1 MIKAAI
7 PFKAGSQLVAMSSLE
22 LLLAAATYSSL
33 GVVLPFMVMDLEW
46 SWSQAG
52 LGFTVLGAVTGLASS
67 VPPFL
72 IRRIGVRN
80 TILLGGVLASLGLY
94 LLHGVDNL
102 IQYYLAAAICGLAYP
117 MMASIPT
124 TFMVSRLF
132 KRQST
137 ALGVAATISGLGTVV
152 GPLMVLGVLALKGQ
166 TWRNYWE
173 YQALAILAA
182 AMLCAVIIGL
192 ERSFRRPAKEE
203 LEVPEVEDPAPVIMP
218 DQADSPAS
226 RFGRNIYRTTKDWP
240 AKLAM
245 QTTQFKILAAAYC
258 LNMMCLVTVTSLS
271 VGHLIER
278 GVSETVAGG
287 MLSIEALIA
296 VLIRG
301 FSGALGD
308 IFDPKH
314 LATFALFATM
324 IGCAVLALTT
334 DHVMLLLY
342 AFGTGIGFGTT
353 QLACTVL
360 LLNYFGRKYNLE
372 LFSAMC
378 VTGAIS
384 ALGPVIGG
392 VIRDVSG
399 SFSLIFLILSVL
411 SALVFM
417 FVLFMKPPYPAEAQE
432 GQVDVPADAND
443 VPYRQPAE

>member
-1 MIKAAI
+1 MSTRV

-46 SWSQAG
+46 NWAQAG
-52 LGFTVLGAVTGLASS
+52 FGFTVLGAVTGVASS
-67 VPPFL
+67 VPPLL
-72 IRRIGVRN
+72 IRRLGVRN
-80 TILLGGVLASLGLY
+80 TVLIGGLLASLGLY
-94 LLHGVDNL
+94 LLHGVNSL
-102 IQYYLAAAICGLAYP
+102 PQYYIAAAICGLAYP

-124 TFMVSRLF
+124 TFLVSRLF
-132 KRQST
+132 QRQST
-137 ALGVAATISGLGTVV
+137 ALGVAATISGMGTVV
-152 GPLMVLGVLALKGQ
+152 GPLMVLGVLALQGQ

-182 AMLCAVIIGL
+182 TVLCVIIIGL
-192 ERSFRRPAKEE
+192 ERRFSRPARDE
-203 LEVPEVEDPAPVIMP
+203 LIAPEAEPVAPAIMP
-218 DQADSPAS
+218 DQVETAPP
-226 RFGRNIYRTTKDWP
+226 RRGRNIYRTSVDWTTKV
-240 AKLAM
+240 AM
-245 QTTQFKILAAAYC
+245 RTSQFKILAAAYC

-278 GVSETVAGG
+278 GVPETVAGG

-301 FSGALGD
+301 FSGVLGD

-314 LATFALFATM
+314 LVSFALCATM
-324 IGCAVLALTT
+324 IGCAVLALTA
-334 DHVMLLLY
+334 DHVMLLFY
-342 AFGTGIGFGTT
+342 AVGTGIGFGTT

-384 ALGPVIGG
+384 ALGPLIGG

-399 SFSLIFLILSVL
+399 SFSLIFLLLSVL
-411 SALVFM
+411 SAGVFM
-417 FVLFMKPPYPAEAQE
+417 LVLFMKPPYPDELPASVDESVGDADIEYGQLAE
-432 GQVDVPADAND
+432 
-443 VPYRQPAE
+443 

>member
-1 MIKAAI
+1 MSTRI

-46 SWSQAG
+46 NWAQAG
-52 LGFTVLGAVTGLASS
+52 FGFTVLGAVTGVASS
-67 VPPFL
+67 VPPLL
-72 IRRIGVRN
+72 IRRLGVRN
-80 TILLGGVLASLGLY
+80 TVLIGGLLASLGLY
-94 LLHGVDNL
+94 LLHGVNSL
-102 IQYYLAAAICGLAYP
+102 PQYYIAAAICGLAYP

-124 TFMVSRLF
+124 TFLVSRLF
-132 KRQST
+132 QRQST
-137 ALGVAATISGLGTVV
+137 ALGVAATISGMGTVV
-152 GPLMVLGVLALKGQ
+152 GPLMVLGVLALQGQ

-182 AMLCAVIIGL
+182 TVLCVIIIGL
-192 ERSFRRPAKEE
+192 ERRFSRPARDE
-203 LEVPEVEDPAPVIMP
+203 LIAPEAEPVAPTIMP
-218 DQADSPAS
+218 DQVETAPP
-226 RFGRNIYRTTKDWP
+226 RRGRNIYRTSVDWTTKV
-240 AKLAM
+240 AM
-245 QTTQFKILAAAYC
+245 RTSQFKILAAAYC

-278 GVSETVAGG
+278 GVPETVAGG

-301 FSGALGD
+301 FSGVLGD

-314 LATFALFATM
+314 LVSFALCATM
-324 IGCAVLALTT
+324 IGCAVLALTA
-334 DHVMLLLY
+334 DHVMLLFY
-342 AFGTGIGFGTT
+342 AVGTGIGFGTT

-384 ALGPVIGG
+384 ALGPLIGG

-399 SFSLIFLILSVL
+399 SFSLIFLLLSVL
-411 SALVFM
+411 SAGVFM
-417 FVLFMKPPYPAEAQE
+417 LVLFMKPPYPEELPASVDEPVGDADIEYGQLAE
-432 GQVDVPADAND
+432 
-443 VPYRQPAE
+443 

>member
-1 MIKAAI
+1 MSTRI

-33 GVVLPFMVMDLEW
+33 GVVLPFMVMDLDW
-46 SWSQAG
+46 NWAQAG
-52 LGFTVLGAVTGLASS
+52 FGFTVLGAVTGVASS
-67 VPPFL
+67 VPPLL
-72 IRRIGVRN
+72 IRRLGVRN
-80 TILLGGVLASLGLY
+80 TVLIGGLLASLGLY
-94 LLHGVDNL
+94 LLHGVNSL
-102 IQYYLAAAICGLAYP
+102 PQYYIAAAICGLAYP

-124 TFMVSRLF
+124 TFLVSRLF
-132 KRQST
+132 QRQST
-137 ALGVAATISGLGTVV
+137 ALGVAATISGMGTVV
-152 GPLMVLGVLALKGQ
+152 GPLMVLGVLALQGQ

-182 AMLCAVIIGL
+182 TVLCVIIIGL
-192 ERSFRRPAKEE
+192 ERRFSRPARDE
-203 LEVPEVEDPAPVIMP
+203 LIAAEAEPVAPTIMP
-218 DQADSPAS
+218 DQVETTPP
-226 RFGRNIYRTTKDWP
+226 RRGPNIYRTSVDWTTKV
-240 AKLAM
+240 AM
-245 QTTQFKILAAAYC
+245 RTSQFKILAAAYC

-278 GVSETVAGG
+278 GVPETVAGG

-301 FSGALGD
+301 FSGVLGD

-314 LATFALFATM
+314 LVSFALCATM
-324 IGCAVLALTT
+324 IGCAVLALTA
-334 DHVMLLLY
+334 DHVMLLFY
-342 AFGTGIGFGTT
+342 AVGTGIGFGTT

-384 ALGPVIGG
+384 ALGPLIGG

-399 SFSLIFLILSVL
+399 SFSLIFLLLSVL
-411 SALVFM
+411 SAGVFM
-417 FVLFMKPPYPAEAQE
+417 FVLFMKPPYPEELPASVDEPVGDADIEYGQLAE
-432 GQVDVPADAND
+432 
-443 VPYRQPAE
+443 

>member
-33 GVVLPFMVMDLEW
+33 GVVLPFMVMELEW
-46 SWSQAG
+46 SWAQAG
-52 LGFTVLGAVTGLASS
+52 LGFTVLGAVTGIASS
-67 VPPFL
+67 VPPLL
-72 IRRIGVRN
+72 IRRVGVRN
-80 TILLGGVLASLGLY
+80 TILLGGILTGVGLY
-94 LLHGVDNL
+94 LLHGVNNL

-152 GPLMVLGVLALKGQ
+152 GPLMVLGVLALEGQ

-173 YQALAILAA
+173 YQALLIFAA
-182 AMLCAVIIGL
+182 AVLCAVIIGL
-192 ERSFRRPAKEE
+192 ERSFTRPAREE
-203 LEVPEVEDPAPVIMP
+203 LEPSESPDTAPVITP
-218 DQADSPAS
+218 DQVDTPVS
-226 RFGRNIYRTTKDWP
+226 RFGRNIYRTASDWP

-245 QTTQFKILAAAYC
+245 KTTQFKILAAAYC

-308 IFDPKH
+308 IFDPKL
-314 LATFALFATM
+314 LAAFALFATM

-384 ALGPVIGG
+384 ALGPLIGG

-411 SALVFM
+411 AACVFM
-417 FVLFMKPPYPAEAQE
+417 LVLFMKPPYPADARDGEAE
-432 GQVDVPADAND
+432 VPADD
-443 VPYRQPAE
+443 TGIEFRQPAE

>member
-1 MIKAAI
+1 MSTRI

-33 GVVLPFMVMDLEW
+33 GVVLPFMVMDLDW
-46 SWSQAG
+46 NWAQAG
-52 LGFTVLGAVTGLASS
+52 FGFTVLGAVTGVASS
-67 VPPFL
+67 VPPLL
-72 IRRIGVRN
+72 IRRLGVRN
-80 TILLGGVLASLGLY
+80 TVLIGGLLASLGLY
-94 LLHGVDNL
+94 LLHGVSSL
-102 IQYYLAAAICGLAYP
+102 PQYYIAAAICGLAYP

-124 TFMVSRLF
+124 TFLVSRLF
-132 KRQST
+132 QRQST
-137 ALGVAATISGLGTVV
+137 ALGVAATISGMGTVV
-152 GPLMVLGVLALKGQ
+152 GPLMVLGVLALQGQ

-182 AMLCAVIIGL
+182 TVLCVIIIGL
-192 ERSFRRPAKEE
+192 ERRFSRPARDE
-203 LEVPEVEDPAPVIMP
+203 LIAPEAEPVAPTIMP
-218 DQADSPAS
+218 DQVETAPP
-226 RFGRNIYRTTKDWP
+226 RRGPNIYRTSVDWTTKV
-240 AKLAM
+240 AM
-245 QTTQFKILAAAYC
+245 RTSQFKILAAAYC

-278 GVSETVAGG
+278 GVPETVAGG

-301 FSGALGD
+301 FSGVLGD

-314 LATFALFATM
+314 LVSFALCATM
-324 IGCAVLALTT
+324 IGCAVLALTA
-334 DHVMLLLY
+334 DHVMLLFY
-342 AFGTGIGFGTT
+342 AVGTGIGFGTT

-384 ALGPVIGG
+384 ALGPLIGG

-399 SFSLIFLILSVL
+399 SFSLIFLLLSVL
-411 SALVFM
+411 SAGVFM
-417 FVLFMKPPYPAEAQE
+417 LVLFMKPPYPEELPASVDEPVGDADIEYGQLAE
-432 GQVDVPADAND
+432 
-443 VPYRQPAE
+443 

>member
-1 MIKAAI
+1 MSTRI

-46 SWSQAG
+46 NWAQAG
-52 LGFTVLGAVTGLASS
+52 FGFTVLGAVTGVASS
-67 VPPFL
+67 VPPLL
-72 IRRIGVRN
+72 IRRLGVRN
-80 TILLGGVLASLGLY
+80 TVLIGGLLASLGLY
-94 LLHGVDNL
+94 LLHGVNSL
-102 IQYYLAAAICGLAYP
+102 PQYYIAAAICGLAYP

-124 TFMVSRLF
+124 TFLVSRLF
-132 KRQST
+132 QRQST
-137 ALGVAATISGLGTVV
+137 ALGVAATISGMGTVV
-152 GPLMVLGVLALKGQ
+152 GPLMVLGVLALQGQ

-182 AMLCAVIIGL
+182 TVLCVIIIGL
-192 ERSFRRPAKEE
+192 ERKFSRPARDE
-203 LEVPEVEDPAPVIMP
+203 LIAPEAEPVAPTIMP
-218 DQADSPAS
+218 DQVETAPP
-226 RFGRNIYRTTKDWP
+226 RRGRNIYRTSVDWTTKV
-240 AKLAM
+240 AM
-245 QTTQFKILAAAYC
+245 RTSQFKILAAAYC

-278 GVSETVAGG
+278 GVPETVAGG

-301 FSGALGD
+301 FSGVLGD

-314 LATFALFATM
+314 LVSFALCATM
-324 IGCAVLALTT
+324 IGCAVLALTA
-334 DHVMLLLY
+334 DHVMLLFY
-342 AFGTGIGFGTT
+342 AVGTGIGFGTT

-384 ALGPVIGG
+384 ALGPLIGG

-399 SFSLIFLILSVL
+399 SFSLIFLLLSVL
-411 SALVFM
+411 SAGVFM
-417 FVLFMKPPYPAEAQE
+417 LVLFMKPPYPEELPASVDEPVGDADIECGQLAE
-432 GQVDVPADAND
+432 
-443 VPYRQPAE
+443 

>member
-1 MIKAAI
+1 MSTRI

-46 SWSQAG
+46 NWAQAG
-52 LGFTVLGAVTGLASS
+52 FGFTVLGAVTGVASS
-67 VPPFL
+67 VPPLL
-72 IRRIGVRN
+72 IRRLGVRN
-80 TILLGGVLASLGLY
+80 TVMIGGLLASLGLY
-94 LLHGVDNL
+94 LLHGVNSL
-102 IQYYLAAAICGLAYP
+102 PQYYIAAAICGLAYP

-124 TFMVSRLF
+124 TFLVSRLF
-132 KRQST
+132 QRQST
-137 ALGVAATISGLGTVV
+137 ALGVAATISGMGTVV
-152 GPLMVLGVLALKGQ
+152 GPLMVLGVLALQGQ

-182 AMLCAVIIGL
+182 TVLCVIIIGL
-192 ERSFRRPAKEE
+192 ERRFSRPARDE
-203 LEVPEVEDPAPVIMP
+203 LIAPEAEPVAPTIMP
-218 DQADSPAS
+218 DQVETARP
-226 RFGRNIYRTTKDWP
+226 RRGRNIYRTSVDWTTKV
-240 AKLAM
+240 AM
-245 QTTQFKILAAAYC
+245 RTSQFKILAAAYC

-278 GVSETVAGG
+278 GVPETVAGG

-301 FSGALGD
+301 FSGVLGD

-314 LATFALFATM
+314 LVSFALCATM
-324 IGCAVLALTT
+324 IGCAVLALTA
-334 DHVMLLLY
+334 DHVMLLFY
-342 AFGTGIGFGTT
+342 AVGTGIGFGTT

-384 ALGPVIGG
+384 ALGPLIGG

-399 SFSLIFLILSVL
+399 SFSLIFLLLSVL
-411 SALVFM
+411 SAGVFM
-417 FVLFMKPPYPAEAQE
+417 LVLFMKPPYPEELPASVDEPVGDADIEYGQLAE
-432 GQVDVPADAND
+432 
-443 VPYRQPAE
+443 

>member
-1 MIKAAI
+1 MSTRV

-46 SWSQAG
+46 NWAQAG
-52 LGFTVLGAVTGLASS
+52 FGFTVLGAVTGVASS
-67 VPPFL
+67 VPPLL
-72 IRRIGVRN
+72 IRRLGVRN
-80 TILLGGVLASLGLY
+80 TVLIGGLLASLGLY
-94 LLHGVDNL
+94 LLHGVNSL
-102 IQYYLAAAICGLAYP
+102 PQYYIAAAICGLAYP

-124 TFMVSRLF
+124 TFLVSRLF
-132 KRQST
+132 QRQST
-137 ALGVAATISGLGTVV
+137 ALGVAATISGMGTVV
-152 GPLMVLGVLALKGQ
+152 GPLMVLGVLALQGQ

-182 AMLCAVIIGL
+182 TVLCVIIIGL
-192 ERSFRRPAKEE
+192 ERRFSRPARDE
-203 LEVPEVEDPAPVIMP
+203 LIAPEAEPVAPTIMP
-218 DQADSPAS
+218 DQVETAPP
-226 RFGRNIYRTTKDWP
+226 RRGRNIYRTSVDWTTKV
-240 AKLAM
+240 AM
-245 QTTQFKILAAAYC
+245 RTSQFKILAAAYC

-278 GVSETVAGG
+278 GVPETVAGG

-301 FSGALGD
+301 FSGVLGD

-314 LATFALFATM
+314 LVSFALCATM
-324 IGCAVLALTT
+324 IGCAVLALTA
-334 DHVMLLLY
+334 DHVMLLFY
-342 AFGTGIGFGTT
+342 AVGTGIGFGTT

-384 ALGPVIGG
+384 ALGPLIGG

-399 SFSLIFLILSVL
+399 SFSLIFLLLSVL
-411 SALVFM
+411 SAGVFM
-417 FVLFMKPPYPAEAQE
+417 LVLFMKPPYPEELPASVDEPVGDADIEYGQLAE
-432 GQVDVPADAND
+432 
-443 VPYRQPAE
+443 

>member
-1 MIKAAI
+1 MSTRV

-46 SWSQAG
+46 NWAQAG
-52 LGFTVLGAVTGLASS
+52 FGFTVLGAVTGVASS
-67 VPPFL
+67 VPPLL
-72 IRRIGVRN
+72 IRRLGVRN
-80 TILLGGVLASLGLY
+80 TVLIGGLLASLGLY
-94 LLHGVDNL
+94 LLHGVNSL
-102 IQYYLAAAICGLAYP
+102 PQYYIAAAICGLAYP

-124 TFMVSRLF
+124 TFLVSRLF
-132 KRQST
+132 QRQST
-137 ALGVAATISGLGTVV
+137 ALGVAATISGMGTVV
-152 GPLMVLGVLALKGQ
+152 GPLMVLGVLALQGQ

-182 AMLCAVIIGL
+182 TVLCVIIIGL
-192 ERSFRRPAKEE
+192 ERRFSRPARDE
-203 LEVPEVEDPAPVIMP
+203 LIAPEAEPVAPTIMP
-218 DQADSPAS
+218 DQVETAPP
-226 RFGRNIYRTTKDWP
+226 RRGRNIYRTSVDWTTKV
-240 AKLAM
+240 AM
-245 QTTQFKILAAAYC
+245 RTSQFKILAAAYC

-278 GVSETVAGG
+278 GVPETVAGG

-301 FSGALGD
+301 FSGVLGD

-314 LATFALFATM
+314 LVSFALCATM
-324 IGCAVLALTT
+324 IGCAVLALTA
-334 DHVMLLLY
+334 DHVMLLFY
-342 AFGTGIGFGTT
+342 AVGTGIGFGTT

-384 ALGPVIGG
+384 ALGPLIGG

-399 SFSLIFLILSVL
+399 SFSLIFLLLSVL
-411 SALVFM
+411 SAGVFM
-417 FVLFMKPPYPAEAQE
+417 LVLFMKPPYPDELPASVDESVGDADIEYGQLAE
-432 GQVDVPADAND
+432 
-443 VPYRQPAE
+443 

>member
-1 MIKAAI
+1 MSTRV

-46 SWSQAG
+46 NWAQAG
-52 LGFTVLGAVTGLASS
+52 FGFTVLGAVTGVASS
-67 VPPFL
+67 VPPLL
-72 IRRIGVRN
+72 IRRLGVRN
-80 TILLGGVLASLGLY
+80 TVLIGGLLASLGLY
-94 LLHGVDNL
+94 LLHGVNSL
-102 IQYYLAAAICGLAYP
+102 PQYYIAAAICGLAYP

-124 TFMVSRLF
+124 TFLVSRLF
-132 KRQST
+132 QRQST
-137 ALGVAATISGLGTVV
+137 ALGVAATISGMGTVV
-152 GPLMVLGVLALKGQ
+152 GPLMVLGVLALQGQ

-182 AMLCAVIIGL
+182 TVLCVIIIGL
-192 ERSFRRPAKEE
+192 ERRFSRPARDE
-203 LEVPEVEDPAPVIMP
+203 LIAPEAEPVAPTIMP
-218 DQADSPAS
+218 DQVETAPP
-226 RFGRNIYRTTKDWP
+226 RRGRNIYRTSVDWTTKV
-240 AKLAM
+240 AM
-245 QTTQFKILAAAYC
+245 RTSQFKILAAAYC

-278 GVSETVAGG
+278 GVPETVAGG

-301 FSGALGD
+301 FSGVLGD

-314 LATFALFATM
+314 LVSFALCATM
-324 IGCAVLALTT
+324 IGCAVLALTA
-334 DHVMLLLY
+334 DHVMLLFY
-342 AFGTGIGFGTT
+342 AVGTGIGFGTT

-384 ALGPVIGG
+384 ALGPLIGG

-399 SFSLIFLILSVL
+399 SFSLIFLLLSVL
-411 SALVFM
+411 SAGVFM
-417 FVLFMKPPYPAEAQE
+417 LVLFMKPPYPEELPASVDESVGDADIEYGQLAE
-432 GQVDVPADAND
+432 
-443 VPYRQPAE
+443 

>member
-1 MIKAAI
+1 MSTRV
-7 PFKAGSQLVAMSSLE
+7 PFKAGSQWVAMSSLE

-46 SWSQAG
+46 NWAQAG
-52 LGFTVLGAVTGLASS
+52 FGFTVLGAVTGVASS
-67 VPPFL
+67 VPPLL
-72 IRRIGVRN
+72 IRRLGVRN
-80 TILLGGVLASLGLY
+80 TVLIGGLLASLGLY
-94 LLHGVDNL
+94 LLHGVNSL
-102 IQYYLAAAICGLAYP
+102 PQYYIAAAICGLAYP

-124 TFMVSRLF
+124 TFLVSRLF
-132 KRQST
+132 QRQST
-137 ALGVAATISGLGTVV
+137 ALGVAATISGMGTVV
-152 GPLMVLGVLALKGQ
+152 GPLMVLGVLALQGQ

-182 AMLCAVIIGL
+182 TVLCVIIIGL
-192 ERSFRRPAKEE
+192 ERRFSRPARDE
-203 LEVPEVEDPAPVIMP
+203 LIAPEAEPVAPTIMP
-218 DQADSPAS
+218 DQVETAPP
-226 RFGRNIYRTTKDWP
+226 RRGRNIYRTSVDWTTKV
-240 AKLAM
+240 AM
-245 QTTQFKILAAAYC
+245 RTSQFKILAAAYC

-278 GVSETVAGG
+278 GVPETVAGG

-301 FSGALGD
+301 FSGVLGD

-314 LATFALFATM
+314 LVSFALCATM
-324 IGCAVLALTT
+324 IGCAVLALTA
-334 DHVMLLLY
+334 DHVMLLFY
-342 AFGTGIGFGTT
+342 AVGTGIGFGTT

-384 ALGPVIGG
+384 ALGPLIGG

-399 SFSLIFLILSVL
+399 SFSLIFLLLSVL
-411 SALVFM
+411 SAGVFM
-417 FVLFMKPPYPAEAQE
+417 LVLFMKPPYPEELPASVDESVGDADIEYGQLAE
-432 GQVDVPADAND
+432 
-443 VPYRQPAE
+443 

>member
-1 MIKAAI
+1 MSTRV

-46 SWSQAG
+46 NWAQAG
-52 LGFTVLGAVTGLASS
+52 FGFTVLGAVTGVASS
-67 VPPFL
+67 VPPLL
-72 IRRIGVRN
+72 IRRLGVRN
-80 TILLGGVLASLGLY
+80 TVLIGGLLASLGLY
-94 LLHGVDNL
+94 LLHGVNSL
-102 IQYYLAAAICGLAYP
+102 PQYYIAAAICGLAYP

-124 TFMVSRLF
+124 TFLVSRLF
-132 KRQST
+132 QRQST
-137 ALGVAATISGLGTVV
+137 ALGVAATISGMGTVV
-152 GPLMVLGVLALKGQ
+152 GPLMVLGVLALQGQ

-182 AMLCAVIIGL
+182 TVLCVIIIGL
-192 ERSFRRPAKEE
+192 ERRFSRPARDE
-203 LEVPEVEDPAPVIMP
+203 LIAPEAEPVAPTIMP
-218 DQADSPAS
+218 DRVETAPP
-226 RFGRNIYRTTKDWP
+226 RRGRNIYRTSVDWTTKV
-240 AKLAM
+240 AM
-245 QTTQFKILAAAYC
+245 RTSQFKILAAAYC

-278 GVSETVAGG
+278 GVPETVAGG

-301 FSGALGD
+301 FSGVLGD

-314 LATFALFATM
+314 LVSFALCATM
-324 IGCAVLALTT
+324 IGCAVLALTA
-334 DHVMLLLY
+334 DHVMLLFY
-342 AFGTGIGFGTT
+342 AVGTGIGFGTT

-384 ALGPVIGG
+384 ALGPLIGG

-399 SFSLIFLILSVL
+399 SFSLIFLLLSVL
-411 SALVFM
+411 SAGVFM
-417 FVLFMKPPYPAEAQE
+417 LVLFMKPPYPDELPASVDESVGDADIEYGQLAE
-432 GQVDVPADAND
+432 
-443 VPYRQPAE
+443 

>member
-1 MIKAAI
+1 MSTRI

-46 SWSQAG
+46 NWAQAG
-52 LGFTVLGAVTGLASS
+52 FGFTVLGAVTGVASS
-67 VPPFL
+67 VPPLL
-72 IRRIGVRN
+72 IRRLGVRN
-80 TILLGGVLASLGLY
+80 TVMIGGLLASLGLY
-94 LLHGVDNL
+94 LLHGVNSL
-102 IQYYLAAAICGLAYP
+102 PQYYIAAAICGLAYP

-124 TFMVSRLF
+124 TFLVSRLF
-132 KRQST
+132 QRQST
-137 ALGVAATISGLGTVV
+137 ALGVAATISGMGTVV
-152 GPLMVLGVLALKGQ
+152 GPLMVLGVLALQGQ

-182 AMLCAVIIGL
+182 TVLCVIIIGL
-192 ERSFRRPAKEE
+192 ERRFSRPARDE
-203 LEVPEVEDPAPVIMP
+203 LIAPEAEPVAPTIMP
-218 DQADSPAS
+218 DQVETARP
-226 RFGRNIYRTTKDWP
+226 RRGRNIYRTSVDWTTKV
-240 AKLAM
+240 AM
-245 QTTQFKILAAAYC
+245 RTSQFKILAAAYC

-278 GVSETVAGG
+278 GVPETVAGG

-301 FSGALGD
+301 FSGVLGD

-314 LATFALFATM
+314 LVSFALCATM
-324 IGCAVLALTT
+324 IGCAVLALTA
-334 DHVMLLLY
+334 DHVMLLFY
-342 AFGTGIGFGTT
+342 AVGTGIGFGTT

-384 ALGPVIGG
+384 ALGPLIGG

-399 SFSLIFLILSVL
+399 SFSLIFLLLSVL
-411 SALVFM
+411 SAGVFM
-417 FVLFMKPPYPAEAQE
+417 LVLFMKPPYPEELPASVDEPVSDADIEYGQLAE
-432 GQVDVPADAND
+432 
-443 VPYRQPAE
+443 

>member
-1 MIKAAI
+1 MSTKI

-33 GVVLPFMVMDLEW
+33 GVVLPFMVMDLDW
-46 SWSQAG
+46 NWAQAG
-52 LGFTVLGAVTGLASS
+52 FGFTVLGAVTGVASS
-67 VPPFL
+67 VPPLL
-72 IRRIGVRN
+72 IRRLGVRN
-80 TILLGGVLASLGLY
+80 TVLIGGLLASLGLY
-94 LLHGVDNL
+94 LLHGVNSL
-102 IQYYLAAAICGLAYP
+102 PQYYIAAAICGLAYP

-124 TFMVSRLF
+124 TFLVSRLF
-132 KRQST
+132 QRQST
-137 ALGVAATISGLGTVV
+137 ALGVAATISGMGTVV
-152 GPLMVLGVLALKGQ
+152 GPLMVLGVLALQGQ

-182 AMLCAVIIGL
+182 TVLCVIIIGL
-192 ERSFRRPAKEE
+192 ERRFSRPARDE
-203 LEVPEVEDPAPVIMP
+203 LIAPEADPVAPTIMP
-218 DQADSPAS
+218 DQVETAPPRRGS
-226 RFGRNIYRTTKDWP
+226 NIYRTSVDWTTKV
-240 AKLAM
+240 AM
-245 QTTQFKILAAAYC
+245 RTSQFKILAAAYC

-278 GVSETVAGG
+278 GVPETVAGG

-301 FSGALGD
+301 FSGVLGD

-314 LATFALFATM
+314 LVSFALCATM
-324 IGCAVLALTT
+324 IGCAVLALTA
-334 DHVMLLLY
+334 DHVMLLFY
-342 AFGTGIGFGTT
+342 AVGTGIGFGTT

-384 ALGPVIGG
+384 ALGPLIGG

-399 SFSLIFLILSVL
+399 SFSLIFLLLSVL
-411 SALVFM
+411 SAGVFM
-417 FVLFMKPPYPAEAQE
+417 LVLFMKPPYPEELPASVDEPVGDADIEYGQLAE
-432 GQVDVPADAND
+432 
-443 VPYRQPAE
+443 

>member
-1 MIKAAI
+1 MRAAI

-46 SWSQAG
+46 NWAQAG
-52 LGFTVLGAVTGLASS
+52 FGFTVLGAVTGLASS
-67 VPPFL
+67 VPPLL
-72 IRRIGVRN
+72 IRRLGVRN
-80 TILLGGVLASLGLY
+80 TVLLGGVLSGIGLY
-94 LLHGVDNL
+94 LLHGVNSL
-102 IQYYLAAAICGLAYP
+102 PQYYLAAAICGLAYP

-124 TFMVSRLF
+124 TFLVSRLF

-137 ALGVAATISGLGTVV
+137 ALGVAATISGMGTVV
-152 GPLMVLGVLALKGQ
+152 GPLMVLGVLALEGQ

-173 YQALAILAA
+173 YQALLILAA
-182 AMLCAVIIGL
+182 TILCVVIIGL
-192 ERSFRRPAKEE
+192 ERRFTRPARDELVATDAEE
-203 LEVPEVEDPAPVIMP
+203 AAPTIMP
-218 DQADSPAS
+218 DQVDTPVS
-226 RFGRNIYRTTKDWP
+226 RAGRNIYRTTTDWT

-245 QTTQFKILAAAYC
+245 RTTQFKILAAAYC

-278 GVSETVAGG
+278 GVSETVASG

-301 FSGALGD
+301 FSGVLGD

-314 LATFALFATM
+314 LVSIALFATM

-334 DHVMLLLY
+334 DHVMLLFY
-342 AFGTGIGFGTT
+342 AIGTGIGFGTT

-384 ALGPVIGG
+384 ALGPLIGG

-399 SFSLIFLILSVL
+399 SFSLIFMILSVL
-411 SALVFM
+411 AACVFM
-417 FVLFMKPPYPAEAQE
+417 LVLFMKPPYPAAQPE
-432 GQVDVPADAND
+432 TADEVPADGD
-443 VPYRQPAE
+443 IKFGQLAE

>member
-1 MIKAAI
+1 MSTRI

-46 SWSQAG
+46 NWAQAG
-52 LGFTVLGAVTGLASS
+52 FGFTVLGAVTGVASS
-67 VPPFL
+67 VPPLL
-72 IRRIGVRN
+72 IRRLGVRN
-80 TILLGGVLASLGLY
+80 TVLIGGLLASLGLY
-94 LLHGVDNL
+94 LLHGVNSL
-102 IQYYLAAAICGLAYP
+102 PQYYIAAAICGLAYP

-124 TFMVSRLF
+124 TFLVSRLF
-132 KRQST
+132 QRQST
-137 ALGVAATISGLGTVV
+137 ALGVAATISGMGTVV
-152 GPLMVLGVLALKGQ
+152 GPLMVLGVLALQGQ

-182 AMLCAVIIGL
+182 TVLCVIIIGL
-192 ERSFRRPAKEE
+192 ERRFSRPARDE
-203 LEVPEVEDPAPVIMP
+203 LIAPEAEPVAPTIMP
-218 DQADSPAS
+218 DQVETAPP
-226 RFGRNIYRTTKDWP
+226 RRGRNIYRTSVDWTTKV
-240 AKLAM
+240 AM
-245 QTTQFKILAAAYC
+245 RTSQFKILAAAYC

-278 GVSETVAGG
+278 GVPETVAGG

-301 FSGALGD
+301 FSGVLGD

-314 LATFALFATM
+314 LVSFALCATM
-324 IGCAVLALTT
+324 IGCAVLALTA
-334 DHVMLLLY
+334 DHVMLLFY
-342 AFGTGIGFGTT
+342 AVGTGIGFGTT

-384 ALGPVIGG
+384 ALGPLIGG

-399 SFSLIFLILSVL
+399 SFSLIFLLLSVL
-411 SALVFM
+411 SAGVFM
-417 FVLFMKPPYPAEAQE
+417 LVLFMKPPYPEELPAS
-432 GQVDVPADAND
+432 VDEPVGDADIE
-443 VPYRQPAE
+443 YG

>member
-1 MIKAAI
+1 MSTRV

-46 SWSQAG
+46 NWAQAG
-52 LGFTVLGAVTGLASS
+52 FGFTVLGAVTGVASS
-67 VPPFL
+67 VPPLL
-72 IRRIGVRN
+72 IRRLGVRN
-80 TILLGGVLASLGLY
+80 TVLIGGLLASLGLY
-94 LLHGVDNL
+94 LLHGVNSL
-102 IQYYLAAAICGLAYP
+102 PQYYIAAAICGLAYP

-124 TFMVSRLF
+124 TFLVSRLF
-132 KRQST
+132 QRQST
-137 ALGVAATISGLGTVV
+137 ALGVAATISGMGTVV
-152 GPLMVLGVLALKGQ
+152 GPLMVLGVLALQGQ

-182 AMLCAVIIGL
+182 TVLCVIIIGL
-192 ERSFRRPAKEE
+192 ERRFSRPARDE
-203 LEVPEVEDPAPVIMP
+203 LIAPEAEPVAPTIMP
-218 DQADSPAS
+218 DQVETAPP
-226 RFGRNIYRTTKDWP
+226 RRGRNIYRTSFDWTTKV
-240 AKLAM
+240 AM
-245 QTTQFKILAAAYC
+245 RTSQFKILAAAYC

-278 GVSETVAGG
+278 GVPETVAGG

-301 FSGALGD
+301 FSGVLGD

-314 LATFALFATM
+314 LVSFALCATM
-324 IGCAVLALTT
+324 IGCAVLALTA
-334 DHVMLLLY
+334 DHVMLLFY
-342 AFGTGIGFGTT
+342 AVGTGIGFGTT

-384 ALGPVIGG
+384 ALGPLIGG

-399 SFSLIFLILSVL
+399 SFSLIFLLLSVL
-411 SALVFM
+411 SAGVFM
-417 FVLFMKPPYPAEAQE
+417 LVLFMKPPYPEELPASVDEPVGDADIEYGQLAE
-432 GQVDVPADAND
+432 
-443 VPYRQPAE
+443 

>member
-1 MIKAAI
+1 MMKIALPI
-7 PFKAGSQLVAMSSLE
+7 KAGSQLVAMSSLE
-22 LLLAAATYSSL
+22 LFLSAATYSSL

-46 SWSQAG
+46 SWAQAG
-52 LGFTVLGAVTGLASS
+52 FGFTVLGAVTGFASS
-67 VPPFL
+67 LPPLL
-72 IRRIGVRN
+72 IRRFGVRN
-80 TILLGGVLASLGLY
+80 TILLGGLLTSFGLY
-94 LLHGVDNL
+94 LLHGVDSL
-102 IQYYLAAAICGLAYP
+102 FQYYLAAATCGLAYP

-124 TFMVSRLF
+124 TFLVSRLF

-137 ALGVAATISGLGTVV
+137 ALGVAATISGMGTVV
-152 GPLMVLGVLALKGQ
+152 GPLMVLGILALEGQ
-166 TWRNYWE
+166 TWRNYWG
-173 YQALAILAA
+173 YQALLILAA
-182 AMLCAVIIGL
+182 TILCVVIIGL
-192 ERSFRRPAKEE
+192 ERRFTRPARDE
-203 LEVPEVEDPAPVIMP
+203 LVAPDAEDTAPTIMP
-218 DQADSPAS
+218 EQVDTPVS
-226 RFGRNIYRTTKDWP
+226 RTGRNIYRTTTDWTT
-240 AKLAM
+240 KLAM
-245 QTTQFKILAAAYC
+245 RTTQFKILAAAYC

-301 FSGALGD
+301 FSGVLGD

-314 LATFALFATM
+314 LVSIALFATM

-334 DHVMLLLY
+334 DHVMLLFY
-342 AFGTGIGFGTT
+342 AIGTGIGFGTT

-384 ALGPVIGG
+384 ALGPLIGG

-399 SFSLIFLILSVL
+399 SFSLIFMILSVL
-411 SALVFM
+411 AACVFM
-417 FVLFMKPPYPAEAQE
+417 LVLFMKPPYPAEQSETADQ
-432 GQVDVPADAND
+432 VPADGD
-443 VPYRQPAE
+443 MEFGQLAE